1 MKKKKSGL
9 YIGEETNGRR
19 KIEDVFKE
27 VYEHYFNVKVIVTRK
42 KKAEVKVS

>member
-9 YIGEETNGRR
+9 YIGEETYGSR

-27 VYEHYFNVKVIVTRK
+27 VYEHYFNVKVTVTRK
-42 KKAEVKVS
+42 KKAEVQAS